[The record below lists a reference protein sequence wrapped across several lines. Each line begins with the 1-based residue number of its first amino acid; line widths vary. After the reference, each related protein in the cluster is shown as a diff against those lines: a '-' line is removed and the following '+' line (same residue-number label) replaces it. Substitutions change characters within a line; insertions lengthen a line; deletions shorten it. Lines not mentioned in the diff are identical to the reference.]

1 MNAIVRCLLLT
12 SAMLTAEAALAQ
24 DFKSQAATAAA
35 QWDSALNSGD
45 AAKVAQAY
53 TKTAVILP
61 AGGEQVTGQQG
72 AETLFGGFIKGGVK
86 NHKITVRAVSRK
98 ATSAMP
104 MGAGKPMLATKS
116 WAATG
121 RTCWSTR
128 AANGALLYIPGR
140 LINNDTSGRPSWAGF
155 LIFSLLRLRPDL

>member
-86 NHKITVRAVSRK
+86 NHKITVKGGEQKGDLGYAYGRWEAD
-98 ATSAMP
+98 
-104 MGAGKPMLATKS
+104 AGDKKLGGHWTNVLVNEGGQ
-116 WAATG
+116 W
-121 RTCWSTR
+121 RT
-128 AANGALLYIPGR
+128 ALHTWTL
-140 LINNDTSGRPSWAGF
+140 DQ
-155 LIFSLLRLRPDL
+155 